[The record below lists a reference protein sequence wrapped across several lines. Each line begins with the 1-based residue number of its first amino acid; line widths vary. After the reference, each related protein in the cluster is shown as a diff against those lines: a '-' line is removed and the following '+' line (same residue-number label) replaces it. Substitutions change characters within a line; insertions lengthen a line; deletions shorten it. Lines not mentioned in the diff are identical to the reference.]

1 MVNDMNA
8 VVSMFKNGND
18 VFGGYGAADFDIAEA
33 GLTYTTDSGIV
44 LPSSKKVVYRTDTG
58 AELGV
63 HSSGYKPVPPKVM
76 IDQTRAIILRS
87 ELNTTGI
94 EETIRTSHSGS
105 RTFVQYRLPNHT
117 YTTPD
122 GDTAALSLLAITS
135 TDSSWPFMISVA
147 AIQRACTNLQVFV
160 GGEVAVFKSK
170 HTSNLDIDHGSRTIV
185 KALETFENERELWAK
200 MVNTHISI
208 RRAFLMFAEA
218 AGCKD
223 KVLEI
228 MEAFPNHGG
237 TQILAEFK
245 RSNTAMQYLW
255 DVFATYR
262 KRFGD
267 TQWAAYNALTDWST
281 HAGVSKKSI
290 DNVASIQYNRQE
302 TVRSVARK
310 YLLEAA

>member
-1 MVNDMNA
+1 MNA
-8 VVSMFKNGND
+8 IVNMFKNQD
-18 VFGGYGAADFDIAEA
+18 VFSGYGEADFDIGETE
-33 GLTYTTDSGIV
+33 LKYF
-44 LPSSKKVVYRTDTG
+44 LPDGQPMTSSKKVVFRTDTG

-63 HSSGYKPVPPKVM
+63 HSKGYKAVPPKVM
-76 IDQTRAIILRS
+76 IDQARAIILRS
-87 ELNTTGI
+87 ELNTDGI
-94 EETIRTSHSGS
+94 QETIKTSHSGS
-105 RTFVQYRLPNHT
+105 RTFVKYDLPSHT
-117 YTTPD
+117 YETPD

-147 AIQRACTNLQVFV
+147 AVQRACTNLQVFTS
-160 GGEVAVFKSK
+160 GEVAVFKSK
-170 HTSNLDIDHGSRTIV
+170 HTSNLDIEHGSRTIV

-208 RRAFLMFAEA
+208 RQAFLMFAEA

-255 DVFATYR
+255 DVYATYR

-281 HAGVSKKSI
+281 HAGVSRGSVA
-290 DNVASIQYNRQE
+290 NVASIQYGRQE
-302 TVRSVARK
+302 TVRQVVRNN
-310 YLLEAA
+310 LLAAA